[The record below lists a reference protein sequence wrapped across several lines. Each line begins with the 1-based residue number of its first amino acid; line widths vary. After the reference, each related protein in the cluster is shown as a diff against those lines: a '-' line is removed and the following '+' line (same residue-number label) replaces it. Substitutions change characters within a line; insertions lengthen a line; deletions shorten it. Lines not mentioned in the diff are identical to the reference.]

1 MCHYN
6 GCVIMMEEKV
16 IFGELVCWVWSLE
29 GNTTDLN
36 TSAVPLSP
44 AESNCMVMNDLVNRK
59 NLKKCQ
65 ELSNLLC
72 I

>member
-36 TSAVPLSP
+36 TSTVPLSP
-44 AESNCMVMNDLVNRK
+44 AESNCIVMNDLVNRK
-59 NLKKCQ
+59 NLKKRQ